1 MERNRFKKCDAE
13 AEMCAMLS
21 GVLVLHSEIGKLC
34 PDLMINVA
42 PIRIIRLEAESEVK
56 KHDPRSG

>member
-13 AEMCAMLS
+13 TAMCAVLS
-21 GVLVLHSEIGKLC
+21 GVFGLHSEIGKLC
-34 PDLMINVA
+34 PDLMVSVA
-42 PIRIIRLEAESEVK
+42 PIRMIRLKAESEVK